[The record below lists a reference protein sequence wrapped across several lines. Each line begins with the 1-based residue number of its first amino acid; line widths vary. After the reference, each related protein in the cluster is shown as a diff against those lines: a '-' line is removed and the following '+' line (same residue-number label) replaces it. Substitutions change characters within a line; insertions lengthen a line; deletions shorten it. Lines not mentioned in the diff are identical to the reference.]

1 MTNLYL
7 KIIDELEKNRQ
18 VFIQKGMT
26 PPRFIDIWD
35 GQPYD
40 ENYEFVYPCIFFDY
54 AANWTYAGKTK
65 TGTATVELHV
75 IADPL
80 PDCSNVSKRLS
91 EGLKRLDYYQIV
103 ADILEGINTENTT
116 YLSLINESP
125 VTTDYGIYHKL
136 TFQTTVQRTY
146 LNSDITG
153 RIEDINIKQPKI
165 YTI

>member
-7 KIIDELEKNRQ
+7 KIIDELEKNKQ

-35 GQPYD
+35 GQLYD

-75 IADPL
+75 IAFTF
-80 PDCSNVSKRLS
+80 SFVS
-91 EGLKRLDYYQIV
+91 
-103 ADILEGINTENTT
+103 
-116 YLSLINESP
+116 
-125 VTTDYGIYHKL
+125 
-136 TFQTTVQRTY
+136 RTKEKD
-146 LNSDITG
+146 NKKK
-153 RIEDINIKQPKI
+153 NPPQVFFA
-165 YTI
+165 